1 METAKPI
8 MLIVRPSARAAE
20 DVETCLNAGWRAEV
34 LSPVEIE
41 ADAAGLELLS
51 EQYARADA
59 VFWVSPTAIETA
71 APYLN
76 LSDGIKIHIAVGQG
90 SRRALERYLGR
101 TVIAPHDGN
110 DSEAVLRLPVWDG
123 LREGGRVLFVRGHG
137 GRDFLMRRLWEKGL
151 QTELAEV
158 YFRRHN
164 PLNFQNFQAEN
175 ITAAYITSTELVQSL
190 FAQVPPQFSRFFK
203 SLLYFTHHPRIAEA
217 LKREGVRSVE
227 TVPSLEYALSH
238 FPIFLFERFGS
249 VADGPAFP
257 KKLNR

>member
-1 METAKPI
+1 M
-8 MLIVRPSARAAE
+8 
-20 DVETCLNAGWRAEV
+20 
-34 LSPVEIE
+34 
-41 ADAAGLELLS
+41 S

-71 APYLN
+71 VPYLN

-110 DSEAVLRLPVWDG
+110 DSEAVLRLPVWNS
-123 LREGGRVLFVRGHG
+123 LPEGARVLFVRGHG
-137 GRDFLMRRLWEKGL
+137 GRDFLMRRLREKGL

-164 PLNFQNFQAEN
+164 PLNFQNFQSEN

-238 FPIFLFERFGS
+238 FP
-249 VADGPAFP
+249 V
-257 KKLNR
+257 

>member
-1 METAKPI
+1 MPT

-71 APYLN
+71 VPYLN

-110 DSEAVLRLPVWDG
+110 DSEAVLRLPVWNS
-123 LREGGRVLFVRGHG
+123 LPEGARVLFVRGHG
-137 GRDFLMRRLWEKGL
+137 GRDFLMNALQEKGFR
-151 QTELAEV
+151 TEVAEV

-164 PLNFQNFQAEN
+164 PLNFQNFQAKN

-238 FPIFLFERFGS
+238 FP
-249 VADGPAFP
+249 V
-257 KKLNR
+257 

>member
-1 METAKPI
+1 MPT

-20 DVETCLNAGWRAEV
+20 DVETCRRTGWQAEV
-34 LSPVEIE
+34 LSPIEIE
-41 ADAAGLELLS
+41 ADAAGLARLP

-59 VFWVSPTAIETA
+59 VFWGSPTAIETA
-71 APYLN
+71 VPHLD
-76 LSDGIKIHIAVGQG
+76 LSDGIKAHIAVGQG

-101 TVIAPHDGN
+101 TVIAPDDGN
-110 DSEAVLRLPVWDG
+110 DSEAVLRLPVWDS
-123 LREGGRVLFVRGHG
+123 LPEGARVLFVRGHG
-137 GRDFLMRRLWEKGL
+137 GRDFLMNALQEKGFR
-151 QTELAEV
+151 TEVAEV

-164 PLNFQNFQAEN
+164 PLNFQNFQSEN

-227 TVPSLEYALSH
+227 TVHSLEYALSH
-238 FPIFLFERFGS
+238 FP
-249 VADGPAFP
+249 V
-257 KKLNR
+257 

>member
-1 METAKPI
+1 METANPI
-8 MLIVRPSARAAE
+8 MLIVRPSGRAKD
-20 DVETCLNAGWRAEV
+20 DVETCRRAGWQAEV

-71 APYLN
+71 VPYLN

-90 SRRALERYLGR
+90 SRRTLERYLGR

-137 GRDFLMRRLWEKGL
+137 GRDFLMRRLREKGL

-158 YFRRHN
+158 YFRRHK
-164 PLNFQNFQAEN
+164 PLNFQNFQSKN

-217 LKREGVRSVE
+217 LKREGVWSVE
-227 TVPSLEYALSH
+227 TVPSLEYVLSH
-238 FPIFLFERFGS
+238 FP
-249 VADGPAFP
+249 V
-257 KKLNR
+257 

>member
-1 METAKPI
+1 MPT

-34 LSPVEIE
+34 LSPIEIE
-41 ADAAGLELLS
+41 ADAAGLARLP

-71 APYLN
+71 VPYLN

-110 DSEAVLRLPVWDG
+110 DSEAVLRLPVWNS
-123 LREGGRVLFVRGHG
+123 LPEGARVLFVRGHG
-137 GRDFLMRRLWEKGL
+137 GRDFLMNALQEKGFR
-151 QTELAEV
+151 TEVAEV

-164 PLNFQNFQAEN
+164 PLNFQNFQAKN

-217 LKREGVRSVE
+217 LKREGVQSVK

-238 FPIFLFERFGS
+238 FS
-249 VADGPAFP
+249 V
-257 KKLNR
+257 

>member
-1 METAKPI
+1 MMPT
-8 MLIVRPSARAAE
+8 MLIVRPSVRAEE
-20 DVETCLNAGWRAEV
+20 DIETCLNAGWRAEV

-59 VFWVSPTAIETA
+59 VFWVSPTAIETGV
-71 APYLN
+71 PYLN

-137 GRDFLMRRLWEKGL
+137 GRDFLMRRLREKGL

-164 PLNFQNFQAEN
+164 PLNFQNFQSEN

-217 LKREGVRSVE
+217 LKREGVRLVE

-238 FPIFLFERFGS
+238 FP
-249 VADGPAFP
+249 V
-257 KKLNR
+257 

>member
-1 METAKPI
+1 MMPT

-71 APYLN
+71 VPYLN

-123 LREGGRVLFVRGHG
+123 LREGGSVLFVRGHG
-137 GRDFLMRRLWEKGL
+137 GRDFLMRRLREKGL

-190 FAQVPPQFSRFFK
+190 FAQIPPQFSRFFK
-203 SLLYFTHHPRIAEA
+203 SLLYFTHHPRIADALREA
-217 LKREGVRSVE
+217 GARHIRVVASLKA
-227 TVPSLEYALSH
+227 ALS
-238 FPIFLFERFGS
+238 S
-249 VADGPAFP
+249 FP
-257 KKLNR
+257 KEQTDEPV

>member
-1 METAKPI
+1 MPT

-20 DVETCLNAGWRAEV
+20 DVETCRRTGWQAEV
-34 LSPVEIE
+34 LSPIEIE
-41 ADAAGLELLS
+41 ADAAGLARLP

-71 APYLN
+71 VPHLD
-76 LSDGIKIHIAVGQG
+76 LSDGIKAHIAVGQG

-101 TVIAPHDGN
+101 TVIAPDDGN
-110 DSEAVLRLPVWDG
+110 DSEAVLRLPVWNS
-123 LREGGRVLFVRGHG
+123 LPEGARVLFVRGHG
-137 GRDFLMRRLWEKGL
+137 GRDFLMKRLREKGL
-151 QTELAEV
+151 QTELVEV
-158 YFRRHN
+158 YFRRHK

-217 LKREGVRSVE
+217 LKREGVQSVE
-227 TVPSLEYALSH
+227 TVPSLEYVLSH
-238 FPIFLFERFGS
+238 FP
-249 VADGPAFP
+249 V
-257 KKLNR
+257 

>member
-1 METAKPI
+1 MMPT
-8 MLIVRPSARAAE
+8 MLIIRPSARAAE

-71 APYLN
+71 VPYLD

-110 DSEAVLRLPVWDG
+110 DSEAVLLLPVWDG

-137 GRDFLMRRLWEKGL
+137 GRDFLMRRLREKGL
-151 QTELAEV
+151 QTELAEI

-238 FPIFLFERFGS
+238 FP
-249 VADGPAFP
+249 V
-257 KKLNR
+257 

>member
-1 METAKPI
+1 MPT

-34 LSPVEIE
+34 LSPIEIE
-41 ADAAGLELLS
+41 ADAAGLARLP

-71 APYLN
+71 VPYLN

-110 DSEAVLRLPVWDG
+110 DSEAVLRLPVWNS
-123 LREGGRVLFVRGHG
+123 LPEGARVLFVRGHG
-137 GRDFLMRRLWEKGL
+137 GRDFLMNALQEKGFR
-151 QTELAEV
+151 TEVAEV

-164 PLNFQNFQAEN
+164 PLNFQNFQAKN

-238 FPIFLFERFGS
+238 FP
-249 VADGPAFP
+249 V
-257 KKLNR
+257 

>member
-1 METAKPI
+1 MPT

-71 APYLN
+71 VPYLN

-90 SRRALERYLGR
+90 SRRALERCLGR
-101 TVIAPHDGN
+101 TVIAPDDGN
-110 DSEAVLRLPVWDG
+110 DSEAVLRLPVWNS
-123 LREGGRVLFVRGHG
+123 LPEGARVLFVRGHG
-137 GRDFLMRRLWEKGL
+137 GRDFLMNALQEKGFR
-151 QTELAEV
+151 TEVAEV
-158 YFRRHN
+158 YFRRHK
-164 PLNFQNFQAEN
+164 PLNFKNFQAEN

-217 LKREGVRSVE
+217 LKREGVRSVK

-238 FPIFLFERFGS
+238 FP
-249 VADGPAFP
+249 V
-257 KKLNR
+257 

>member
-1 METAKPI
+1 MPT

-71 APYLN
+71 VPYLN

-90 SRRALERYLGR
+90 SRRALERCLGR
-101 TVIAPHDGN
+101 TVIAPDDGN
-110 DSEAVLRLPVWDG
+110 DSEAVLRLPVWNS
-123 LREGGRVLFVRGHG
+123 LPEGARVLFVRGHG
-137 GRDFLMRRLWEKGL
+137 GRDFLMNALQEKGFR
-151 QTELAEV
+151 TEVAEV

-164 PLNFQNFQAEN
+164 PLNFQNFQAKN

-238 FPIFLFERFGS
+238 FP
-249 VADGPAFP
+249 V
-257 KKLNR
+257 

>member
-1 METAKPI
+1 MPT

-20 DVETCLNAGWRAEV
+20 DVETCLNAGWSAEV

-59 VFWVSPTAIETA
+59 VFWISPTAIETA
-71 APYLN
+71 VPYLN

-110 DSEAVLRLPVWDG
+110 DSEAVLRLPVWNG
-123 LREGGRVLFVRGHG
+123 LPEGARVLFVRGHG
-137 GRDFLMRRLWEKGL
+137 GRDFLMGRLREKGF

-158 YFRRHN
+158 YFRRHK
-164 PLNFQNFQAEN
+164 PLNFQNFQAET

-190 FAQVPPQFSRFFK
+190 FAQVPPQFSRFFE

-217 LKREGVRSVE
+217 LKCEGVRSVE
-227 TVPSLEYALSH
+227 TVPSLEYVLSH
-238 FPIFLFERFGS
+238 FP
-249 VADGPAFP
+249 V
-257 KKLNR
+257 

>member
-1 METAKPI
+1 MPT

-51 EQYARADA
+51 ERYARADA

-71 APYLN
+71 VPYLN

-110 DSEAVLRLPVWDG
+110 DSEAVLRLSVWDS

-137 GRDFLMRRLWEKGL
+137 GRDFLMRRLREKGL

-158 YFRRHN
+158 YFRRDN
-164 PLNFQNFQAEN
+164 PLNFQNFQSEN

-238 FPIFLFERFGS
+238 FP
-249 VADGPAFP
+249 V
-257 KKLNR
+257 

>member
-1 METAKPI
+1 MPT
-8 MLIVRPSARAAE
+8 MLIVRPSVRAEE

-41 ADAAGLELLS
+41 ADAAGLELLF

-71 APYLN
+71 VPYLN
-76 LSDGIKIHIAVGQG
+76 LSDGIKIHIVVGQG

-137 GRDFLMRRLWEKGL
+137 GRDFLMRRLREKGL

-190 FAQVPPQFSRFFK
+190 FAQIPPQFSRFFK

-238 FPIFLFERFGS
+238 FP
-249 VADGPAFP
+249 V
-257 KKLNR
+257 

>member
-1 METAKPI
+1 MPT

-20 DVETCLNAGWRAEV
+20 DVEICLNAGWRAEV

-51 EQYARADA
+51 ERYARADA

-71 APYLN
+71 VPYLN

-110 DSEAVLRLPVWDG
+110 DSEAVLRLSVWDS

-137 GRDFLMRRLWEKGL
+137 GRDFLMRRLREKGL

-158 YFRRHN
+158 YFRRDN
-164 PLNFQNFQAEN
+164 PLNFQNFQSEN

-190 FAQVPPQFSRFFK
+190 FAQVPPQFSRFFE

-238 FPIFLFERFGS
+238 FP
-249 VADGPAFP
+249 V
-257 KKLNR
+257 

>member
-1 METAKPI
+1 MPT

-71 APYLN
+71 VPYLN

-90 SRRALERYLGR
+90 SRRALERCLGR
-101 TVIAPHDGN
+101 TVIAPDDGN
-110 DSEAVLRLPVWDG
+110 DSEAVLRLPVWNS
-123 LREGGRVLFVRGHG
+123 LPEGARVLFVRGHG
-137 GRDFLMRRLWEKGL
+137 GRDFLMNALQEKGFR
-151 QTELAEV
+151 TEVAEV

-164 PLNFQNFQAEN
+164 PLNFQNFQAKN

-227 TVPSLEYALSH
+227 TVPSLEYVLSH
-238 FPIFLFERFGS
+238 FP
-249 VADGPAFP
+249 V
-257 KKLNR
+257 

>member
-1 METAKPI
+1 METANPI

-71 APYLN
+71 VPYLN

-90 SRRALERYLGR
+90 SRRALERCLGR

-110 DSEAVLRLPVWDG
+110 DSEAVLRLPVWNS
-123 LREGGRVLFVRGHG
+123 LPEGARVLFVRGHG
-137 GRDFLMRRLWEKGL
+137 GRDFLMNALQEKGFR
-151 QTELAEV
+151 TEVAEV
-158 YFRRHN
+158 YFRRHK

-203 SLLYFTHHPRIAEA
+203 SLLYFTHHPRIAEV
-217 LKREGVRSVE
+217 LKREGVQSVK

-238 FPIFLFERFGS
+238 FS
-249 VADGPAFP
+249 V
-257 KKLNR
+257 

>member
-71 APYLN
+71 VPYLN

-90 SRRALERYLGR
+90 SRRALERCLGR

-110 DSEAVLRLPVWDG
+110 DSEAVLRLPVWNS
-123 LREGGRVLFVRGHG
+123 LPEGARVLFVRGHG
-137 GRDFLMRRLWEKGL
+137 GRDFLMNALQEKGFR
-151 QTELAEV
+151 TEVAEV

-164 PLNFQNFQAEN
+164 PLNFQNFQAKN

-190 FAQVPPQFSRFFK
+190 FVQVPPQFSRFFK

-217 LKREGVRSVE
+217 LKREGVRSVK

-238 FPIFLFERFGS
+238 FP
-249 VADGPAFP
+249 V
-257 KKLNR
+257 

>member
-1 METAKPI
+1 MPT

-20 DVETCLNAGWRAEV
+20 DVETCRRTGWQAEV
-34 LSPVEIE
+34 LSPIEIE
-41 ADAAGLELLS
+41 ADAAGLARLP

-71 APYLN
+71 VPHLD
-76 LSDGIKIHIAVGQG
+76 LSDGIKAHIAVGQG
-90 SRRALERYLGR
+90 SRRVLERCLGR
-101 TVIAPHDGN
+101 TVIAPDDGN
-110 DSEAVLRLPVWDG
+110 DSEAVLRLPVWNS
-123 LREGGRVLFVRGHG
+123 LPEGGRVLFVRGHG
-137 GRDFLMRRLWEKGL
+137 GRDFLMKRLRERGL

-158 YFRRHN
+158 YFRRHK

-217 LKREGVRSVE
+217 LKREGVQSVE

-238 FPIFLFERFGS
+238 FP
-249 VADGPAFP
+249 V
-257 KKLNR
+257 

>member
-1 METAKPI
+1 MMPT

-20 DVETCLNAGWRAEV
+20 DVETCRRTGWQAEV
-34 LSPVEIE
+34 LSPIEIE
-41 ADAAGLELLS
+41 ADAAGLARLP

-71 APYLN
+71 VPHLD
-76 LSDGIKIHIAVGQG
+76 LSDGIKAHIAVGQG

-101 TVIAPHDGN
+101 TVIAPDDGN
-110 DSEAVLRLPVWDG
+110 DSEAVLRLPVWNS
-123 LREGGRVLFVRGHG
+123 LPEGARVLFVRGHG
-137 GRDFLMRRLWEKGL
+137 GRDFLMKRLREKGL
-151 QTELAEV
+151 QTELVEV
-158 YFRRHN
+158 YFRRHK

-238 FPIFLFERFGS
+238 FP
-249 VADGPAFP
+249 V
-257 KKLNR
+257 

>member
-1 METAKPI
+1 MPT

-34 LSPVEIE
+34 LSPIEIE
-41 ADAAGLELLS
+41 ADAAGLARLP

-71 APYLN
+71 VPHLD
-76 LSDGIKIHIAVGQG
+76 LSDGIKAHIAVGQG

-101 TVIAPHDGN
+101 TVIAPDDGN
-110 DSEAVLRLPVWDG
+110 DSEAVLRLPVWNS
-123 LREGGRVLFVRGHG
+123 LPEGARVLFVRGHG
-137 GRDFLMRRLWEKGL
+137 GRDFLMKRLREKGL
-151 QTELAEV
+151 QTELVEV
-158 YFRRHN
+158 YFRRHK

-238 FPIFLFERFGS
+238 FP
-249 VADGPAFP
+249 V
-257 KKLNR
+257 

>member
-1 METAKPI
+1 MMPT

-71 APYLN
+71 VPYLN

-90 SRRALERYLGR
+90 SRRTLERYLGR

-137 GRDFLMRRLWEKGL
+137 GRDFLMRRLREKGL

-175 ITAAYITSTELVQSL
+175 ITAAYITSTELVQLL

-203 SLLYFTHHPRIAEA
+203 SLLYFTHHPRIADA
-217 LKREGVRSVE
+217 LKREGVRAVE

-238 FPIFLFERFGS
+238 FP
-249 VADGPAFP
+249 V
-257 KKLNR
+257 

>member
-1 METAKPI
+1 MPT

-71 APYLN
+71 VPYLN

-90 SRRALERYLGR
+90 SRRTLERYLGR
-101 TVIAPHDGN
+101 TVIASHDGN
-110 DSEAVLRLPVWDG
+110 DSEAVLRLPVWNS
-123 LREGGRVLFVRGHG
+123 LPEGARVLFVRGHG
-137 GRDFLMRRLWEKGL
+137 GRDFLMRRLREKGL

-217 LKREGVRSVE
+217 LKRERVRSVE
-227 TVPSLEYALSH
+227 TVPSLEYVLSH
-238 FPIFLFERFGS
+238 FP
-249 VADGPAFP
+249 V
-257 KKLNR
+257 